1 MKNQYSQDPATD
13 CYVSWTNDEDKNVA
27 IAAMS
32 DAVEEYGGFQ
42 AVGGR
47 LSNFSNLDT
56 NTSGRPGLTKRD
68 YNYFRPGETVP
79 VKIKDIIKA
88 ADKVYQKVSLIR
100 NIIDLM
106 GDFACQGV
114 RLSHPDKR
122 TELFYRNWFKKV
134 KGKDRSERFLNN
146 LYRTGNIVIRKQ
158 YAKLSGKQRARLFK
172 TFGKPDIKLEIKKTE
187 RNQIPMNYIFMNP
200 ATVDVVGEQL
210 AAFSNKK
217 RYSITVPDKVRRL
230 IQHPKTDAEKKLVK
244 DLPPEIKKAAEKRE
258 PFLLP
263 EDKTV
268 VFHYKKD
275 DWQPW
280 ALPMVYSLME
290 DIILLEKLKLA
301 DIAALDG
308 AISNIRIF
316 KLGSLEHK
324 IAPARGAATK
334 LKNVLQNHVGAG
346 TIDIVWGPDI
356 EMQESTTEVHK
367 FLGPEKYIPTLNNI
381 YGGMGIPPTLT
392 GSFSA
397 GGTTNNFIS
406 LKTLVQ
412 RLWYGRDILT
422 SFWMPEIIEIQEAMG
437 FSQPAVIEY
446 DYPDLGDSSSEK
458 AILIQMADRNLISDE
473 LLQERMD
480 HNSKM
485 ENIRLLRE
493 RQERED
499 GKRVEKAGA
508 FYDPQT
514 KIGLQRVAL
523 QSMQLSPEQVGL
535 EFDGSSRGP
544 KDVRPQGGGAEPRKK
559 GEPQQGRPKNSKD
572 STKRKE
578 KTFKPKTKASVGL
591 WASTAQS
598 KIADVLNPGILHTF
612 SKKNMRS
619 LTLQEHQTAEKLRF
633 SVLFSIEPFSTLN
646 EVNVLTAFEKSKDL
660 PSQVYST
667 YKSIILNATSDLN
680 RPLTSE
686 EKKHIQATLYA
697 DLLIGDEI

>member
-1 MKNQYSQDPATD
+1 MKNQYTNAPETE
-13 CYVSWTNDEDKNVA
+13 CYVSWTNDDDKNLA

-32 DAVEEYGGFQ
+32 DAVDEYSGFR
-42 AVGGR
+42 AVGSKF
-47 LSNFSNLDT
+47 LDFSNLDT
-56 NTSGRPGLTKRD
+56 GTSGRPGLNRRD
-68 YNYFRPGETVP
+68 YNAFRPDEAAPT
-79 VKIKDIIKA
+79 KIKDIINA
-88 ADKVYQKVSLIR
+88 ADKIYQKVSLIR

-134 KGKDRSERFLNN
+134 NGKDRSERFLNN
-146 LYRTGNIVIRKQ
+146 LYRTGNIVVRKQ
-158 YAKLSGKQRARLFK
+158 YAKLNGKQRARLFK
-172 TFGKPDIKLEIKKTE
+172 TFGKPDIKFEMKNIE
-187 RNQIPMNYIFMNP
+187 RNQIPMNYVFMNP
-200 ATVDVVGEQL
+200 ATVDVVGDQL

-217 RYSITVPDKVRRL
+217 RYAINVPDKIRRI
-230 IQHPKTDAEKKLVK
+230 IQSPKSDAEKKMVAN
-244 DLPPEIKKAAEKRE
+244 LPPEIKKSAEKRE

-324 IAPARGAATK
+324 IAPARGAASK
-334 LKNVLQNHVGAG
+334 LKNVLQNHTGAG

-356 EMQESTTEVHK
+356 EMHESTTEVHK

-392 GSFSA
+392 GSFSG

-412 RLWYGRDILT
+412 RLWYGRDVLT
-422 SFWMPEIIEIQEAMG
+422 SFWMPEIIEVQEAMG

-446 DYPDLGDSSSEK
+446 DYPDLGDSASEK

-473 LLQERMD
+473 LFQERMD

-485 ENIRLLRE
+485 ENVRLMRE
-493 RQERED
+493 HKERED

-508 FYDPQT
+508 FYNPQT
-514 KIGLQRVAL
+514 ELSLKKIAL
-523 QSMQLSPEQVGL
+523 QSMQLSPEQVGI
-535 EFDGSSRGP
+535 EFEGESRNP
-544 KDVRPQGGGAEPRKK
+544 SDIRPQGGVKDPKK
-559 GEPQQGRPKNSKD
+559 KDEPQQGRPKNSKD
-572 STKRKE
+572 TTKRKE
-578 KTFKPKTKASVGL
+578 RTFKPKTKASIEL
-591 WASTAQS
+591 WAASAQN
-598 KIADVLNPGILHTF
+598 KIADVLNPGILDTF
-612 SKKNMRS
+612 SKKDMRS
-619 LTLQEHQTAEKLRF
+619 LTAKEHQIAEKLRF
-633 SVLFSIEPFSTLN
+633 SVLFSIEPFAVLN
-646 EVNVLTAFEKSKDL
+646 EANILVAFEKSKNL
-660 PSQVYST
+660 PNQVYSI
-667 YKSIILNATSDLN
+667 YKKTILNATEDLN
-680 RPLTSE
+680 RTLTSE
-686 EKKHIQATLYA
+686 EKKHIQATLYT
-697 DLLIGDEI
+697 DLLIRDDA